1 MTQTGGALAQ
11 IQRGGPELFLFKA
24 VSRMEPTAAETFW
37 RQLTQAASKRLFRTV
52 MKDPSPSGRA
62 QALFDTARAASLGL
76 ERAAEGE
83 MERAARLAAEIGAA
97 KLARAGTE
105 ILTRLEQ
112 MAEETE
118 TSLQMPPP
126 NEDRSYLNAVEQ
138 HRLGQLLKGLIAYRS
153 LPPDMR
159 PLDAPRPVA
168 SMADAR
174 FALEAL
180 LCFEARAFL
189 FRAFPQGRLREA
201 LCRVMEADE
210 AVDQALMNG
219 ALNPAAGI
227 DFEAGEEA
235 HAQLQAMGLET
246 ARARLL
252 DWIEQLLE
260 GLQAEE
266 ETKERIRRYLEY
278 RAERLSMSAE
288 ARPIPP

>member
-1 MTQTGGALAQ
+1 MTQAGGALAQ
-11 IQRGGPELFLFKA
+11 LQPGGLELFLFKA
-24 VSRMEPTAAETFW
+24 VSRMEPAAAETFW
-37 RQLTQAASKRLFRTV
+37 RQLTQTASERLFRTV
-52 MKDPSPSGRA
+52 MKDPSPNGRA
-62 QALFDTARAASLGL
+62 KALLDTARFASLGL
-76 ERAAEGE
+76 ERVAEEE

-97 KLARAGTE
+97 ELARAGAE

-112 MAEETE
+112 LAEETE
-118 TSLQMPPP
+118 ASLQMPPP

-138 HRLGQLLKGLIAYRS
+138 NRLTQLLKGRIAFRS

-159 PLDAPRPVA
+159 PLDAPRPIA

-174 FALEAL
+174 FAFETL

-189 FRAFPQGRLREA
+189 FRAFPQSRLREA

-210 AVDQALMNG
+210 AVDLALMNG

-227 DFEAGEEA
+227 DFEAGHEA

-246 ARARLL
+246 ARARLS
-252 DWIEQLLE
+252 DWIEQLLG

-266 ETKERIRRYLEY
+266 KTKERLQKYLEY
-278 RAERLSMSAE
+278 RAERLF
-288 ARPIPP
+288 